1 MRALKIL
8 LVSGLAVSMLAA
20 CGKQETPQAA
30 PKETGA
36 AATTATAASNGPVT
50 IKYYNWATGPSVDQ
64 INQIIS
70 NFEKKNPNIHVEN
83 VQLVNNGNSVE
94 FYKKLDLMAA
104 SGEPIDVTDFSN
116 VDFVSER
123 AARGVLEP
131 LDDYLKKDSINVDQ
145 TYYMTPKLDGKVYG
159 LENSNQ
165 LWLVAINKDAL
176 DAAKLPVPT
185 WGWTWDDFRE
195 YAKKM
200 TNGSGDAKQFGA
212 FFFTWG
218 EYANMSAYMEL
229 PHPYLKKDQTSV
241 FGDES
246 FKNFFNLRR
255 AMEKDDQ
262 SVKLYSD
269 VIGGKLR
276 YDSEFL
282 SGKAAMIPTANF
294 VVNLIKDT
302 AKFPHTF
309 KTVFAPM
316 PVSSKNVEVGTS
328 NLGGS
333 FVSVGKTSKNKQE
346 SYEFAK
352 YLTQQMDVIRD
363 VPGIKNADKDKVLK
377 AIVGEKTDLI
387 DVDSLSATLFD
398 KRIKTVYDP
407 SYSTAYSSQLKPV
420 LENGLSAFLLDN
432 LTPEAVQKKM
442 IDEAN
447 KIIQQNKK

>member
-1 MRALKIL
+1 MKALNML
-8 LVSGLAVSMLAA
+8 LVFSLAIVMLTA

-30 PKETGA
+30 PKETDA
-36 AATTATAASNGPVT
+36 AATTANTASKGPVT
-50 IKYYNWATGPSVDQ
+50 IKYYNWATGPSIEQ

-70 NFEKKNPNIHVEN
+70 NFEKENPNIHVEN
-83 VQLVNNGNSVE
+83 VQLVNNGNSVD

-116 VDFVSER
+116 VDFISER

-131 LDDYLKKDSINVDQ
+131 LDDYLKKDNINVDEA
-145 TYYMTPKLDGKVYG
+145 YFMTPKLDGKVYG
-159 LENSNQ
+159 LESSSQ

-176 DAAKLPVPT
+176 DAANLPVPT

-195 YAKKM
+195 YSKQM
-200 TNGSGDAKQFGA
+200 TKGSGDSKQYGA

-229 PHPYLKKDQTSV
+229 PHPYLKKDQTSA
-241 FGDES
+241 FDDES
-246 FKNFFNLRR
+246 FKHFFNLRR

-262 SVKLYSD
+262 SVKPYSD

-302 AKFPHTF
+302 DKFPHTF

-333 FVSVGKTSKNKQE
+333 FVSIGKTSKNKQE

-352 YLTQQMDVIRD
+352 YLTQQTDVIRD
-363 VPGIKNADKDKVLK
+363 VPGIKNADKDKVLE
-377 AIVGEKTDLI
+377 AIVGDKTDLI

-398 KRIKTVYDP
+398 KRIKSVYDS

-420 LENGLSAFLLDN
+420 LENGLSSFLLDN
-432 LTPEAVQKKM
+432 LTAETVQQKM

>member
-1 MRALKIL
+1 MKVLKVL

-20 CGKQETPQAA
+20 CGKQEASQTASEA
-30 PKETGA
+30 TNA
-36 AATTATAASNGPVT
+36 AATKAPATSNGPVT
-50 IKYYNWATGPSVDQ
+50 IKYYNWATGPSIDQ

-116 VDFVSER
+116 VDFVTER

-159 LENSNQ
+159 LESSSQ

-185 WGWTWDDFRE
+185 WGWTWDDFRD

-200 TNGSGDAKQFGA
+200 TKGTGDAKQYGA

-229 PHPYLKKDQTSV
+229 PHPYLKKDQTPV

-282 SGKAAMIPTANF
+282 NGKAAMIPTANF

-302 AKFPHTF
+302 TKFPHTF

-328 NLGGS
+328 NLGGG
-333 FVSVGKTSKNKQE
+333 FVSIGKSSKYKQE

-352 YLTQQMDVIRD
+352 YLTEQMDVIRD
-363 VPGIKNADKDKVLK
+363 LPGLKNVDKDKVMK
-377 AIVGEKTDLI
+377 AIVGDRTDLI

-398 KRIKTVYDP
+398 KRIKSIYDP

-432 LTPEAVQKKM
+432 LTPEDAQKKM

>member
-1 MRALKIL
+1 MKALKMI
-8 LVSGLAVSMLAA
+8 LVSGLAVSMLAG
-20 CGKQETPQAA
+20 CGKQQAA
-30 PKETGA
+30 TSPN
-36 AATTATAASNGPVT
+36 ATATPTATATAANPVT
-50 IKYYNWATGPSVDQ
+50 IKYYNWATGPSIEQ
-64 INQIIS
+64 INQIIG

-83 VQLVNNGNSVE
+83 VQLVNNGNTLD

-104 SGEPIDVTDFSN
+104 SGESIDVTDFSN
-116 VDFVSER
+116 VDFVTER

-131 LDDYLKKDSINVDQ
+131 LDEYLKKDNINADN
-145 TYYMTPKLDGKVYG
+145 TYFMTPKYDGKVYG
-159 LENSNQ
+159 LENSSQ

-200 TNGSGDAKQFGA
+200 TKGSGDTKQYGA
-212 FFFTWG
+212 FFHTWG
-218 EYANMSAYMEL
+218 EYANMTAYTEL
-229 PHPYLKKDQTSV
+229 PNPYLKKDQTPV

-269 VIGGKLR
+269 IIGGKLR

-282 SGKAAMIPTANF
+282 GGKAAMIPTANF
-294 VVNLIKDT
+294 VLNLIKDKT
-302 AKFPHTF
+302 KFPHTF

-328 NLGGS
+328 NLGGG
-333 FVSVGKTSKNKQE
+333 FVSVGKSSKYKKE

-352 YLTQQMDVIRD
+352 YLTQQLDLIRD
-363 VPGIKNADKDKVLK
+363 LPGLKDVDKDKVLK
-377 AIVGEKTDLI
+377 ALVGDKTDLI
-387 DVDSLSATLFD
+387 DVNSLSATLFD
-398 KRIKTVYDP
+398 KRIKSVYDP
-407 SYSTAYSSQLKPV
+407 SYSTSYSSQLKPV
-420 LENGLSAFLLDN
+420 LENGLSKFLLDN
-432 LTPEAVQKKM
+432 LTPEVAQKQM
-442 IDEAN
+442 IDDAN

>member
-1 MRALKIL
+1 MKALKMI
-8 LVSGLAVSMLAA
+8 LVSGLAVSMLAG
-20 CGKQETPQAA
+20 CGKQQTPN
-30 PKETGA
+30 
-36 AATTATAASNGPVT
+36 ATVTPAATAATAANPVT
-50 IKYYNWATGPSVDQ
+50 INYYNWATGPSIEQ
-64 INQIIS
+64 INQIIG

-83 VQLVNNGNSVE
+83 VQLVNNGNILD

-104 SGEPIDVTDFSN
+104 SGESIDVTDFSN
-116 VDFVSER
+116 VDFVTER

-131 LDDYLKKDSINVDQ
+131 LDEYLKKDNINADN
-145 TYYMTPKLDGKVYG
+145 TYFMTPKYDGKVFG
-159 LENSNQ
+159 LENSSQ

-185 WGWTWDDFRE
+185 WGWTWDDFRD

-200 TNGSGDAKQFGA
+200 TKGSGDTKQYGA
-212 FFFTWG
+212 FFHTWG
-218 EYANMSAYMEL
+218 EYANMTAYTEL
-229 PHPYLKKDQTSV
+229 PNPYLKKDQTPV

-269 VIGGKLR
+269 IIGGKLR

-282 SGKAAMIPTANF
+282 GGKAAMIPTANF
-294 VVNLIKDT
+294 VLNLIKDT
-302 AKFPHTF
+302 TKFPHTF

-328 NLGGS
+328 NLGGG
-333 FVSVGKTSKNKQE
+333 FVSVGKSSKYKKE

-352 YLTQQMDVIRD
+352 YLTQQLDLIRD
-363 VPGIKNADKDKVLK
+363 LPGLKDVDKDKVLK
-377 AIVGEKTDLI
+377 ALVGDKTDLI
-387 DVDSLSATLFD
+387 DVNSLSATLFD
-398 KRIKTVYDP
+398 KRIKSVYDP
-407 SYSTAYSSQLKPV
+407 SYSTSYSSQLKPV
-420 LENGLSAFLLDN
+420 LENGLSTFLLDN
-432 LTPEAVQKKM
+432 LTPEAAQKKM
-442 IDEAN
+442 IEDAN